1 MWGVELTEFKLLP
14 DLLPTA
20 HNETK
25 RFNSGGRSYAPN
37 HPADRLRGTSRHHY
51 LGGGLDERRRPTR
64 LAGAPASQGSC
75 RSLGRRGLEAS
86 HRGFQIPPICR
97 RHYCGAFGCSL
108 IISPSLR
115 SERSLASIVYSSQN
129 VLRTE
134 ELCPCSATFCPSPSR
149 ARIATQ
155 IATQLFATGWQFQ
168 GRAGMTEPICAI
180 NSTPD
185 GMLESPPSITRRSPA
200 FG

>member
-97 RHYCGAFGCSL
+97 RHYCGAL
-108 IISPSLR
+108 AAPSLSPQAYAR
-115 SERSLASIVYSSQN
+115 SGASPRLYTL
-129 VLRTE
+129 LRTFFE
-134 ELCPCSATFCPSPSR
+134 RKNYARVSQRSAPPLR
-149 ARIATQ
+149 ARELPPNYS
-155 IATQLFATGWQFQ
+155 QLGGNSRDGQ
-168 GRAGMTEPICAI
+168 G
-180 NSTPD
+180 
-185 GMLESPPSITRRSPA
+185 
-200 FG
+200 